1 MGEVTEARITPVM
14 ALVTEGQLAAL
25 KLFIGRTKA
34 VDPLLTE
41 LPQGGAAILARVP
54 VNRAT
59 QNWVRN
65 ERT

>member
-34 VDPLLTE
+34 VDPLLAE
-41 LPQGGAAILARVP
+41 LPKEVQQFSHESQLTEAPKIG
-54 VNRAT
+54 
-59 QNWVRN
+59 
-65 ERT
+65 

>member
-1 MGEVTEARITPVM
+1 M

-25 KLFIGRTKA
+25 KLFIGRTKDL
-34 VDPLLTE
+34 DPLLTE
-41 LPQGGAAILARVP
+41 QPQVGAGIIAPVRVS
-54 VNRAT
+54 RAT

>member
-1 MGEVTEARITPVM
+1 M
-14 ALVTEGQLAAL
+14 ALVIVTEGQLAAL
-25 KLFIGRTKA
+25 KLFIGRTKD

-41 LPQGGAAILARVP
+41 QPQVGAGIIARVR
-54 VNRAT
+54 VSRAT